1 LAGAGPP
8 FAGACRLGAP
18 GMKSA
23 PPTLAV
29 RQYREEDEASVLD
42 LRRASLGEGPAGAR
56 VPDFFRWK
64 HLANPFGR
72 SLMLLGEVDG
82 RVVGLRA
89 FLRWR
94 FVAGDRT
101 VEAVRA
107 VDTAT
112 HPELQGRG
120 VFSRLTREAIEA
132 LRGEADLVFN
142 TPNKK
147 SLPGYLKLGWS
158 VVGRVPVSIRVRR
171 PGAFLWSLR
180 APAPMRPRPGVG
192 APPAAEAL
200 ADTDGVADLL
210 RRIERPDDRLSTP
223 RTIEYLRWR
232 YGTAPLLDYR
242 AVRLEGGEGLAI
254 FRVRPRR
261 GMWETTVTELLV
273 PAGDEFA
280 GRRLLRSVAG
290 AASVDHL
297 TCSFP
302 RGSVASRAARRAG
315 FVRAPGGMT
324 LVTNRL
330 GGESAPD
337 PTDPRSW
344 ALSLGDIE
352 VF

>member
-1 LAGAGPP
+1 
-8 FAGACRLGAP
+8 
-18 GMKSA
+18 MSA
-23 PPTLAV
+23 PSRTDLIV
-29 RQYREEDEASVLD
+29 RPFREDDEADVL
-42 LRRASLGEGPAGAR
+42 SLLKATLGNGPVGHR
-56 VPDFFRWK
+56 PVEFFRWK

-82 RVVGLRA
+82 GVVGLRA

-101 VEAVRA
+101 IEAVRA

-112 HPELQGRG
+112 HPDFQGRG

-132 LRGEADLVFN
+132 LGEEVDLVFN

-158 VVGRVPVSIRVRR
+158 VAGRVPVSVRVRR
-171 PGAFLWSLR
+171 PGALLWNPR
-180 APAPMRPRPGVG
+180 ASVPRRPRPSIN

-200 ADTDGVADLL
+200 ADTDGVAELL
-210 RRIERPDDRLSTP
+210 RRIERADGRLTTP
-223 RTIEYLRWR
+223 RTIEYLSWR

-242 AVRLEGGEGLAI
+242 SVRLEGGDGLAI
-254 FRVRPRR
+254 FRVRPRA
-261 GMWETTVTELLV
+261 GLWEATVTELLI
-273 PAGDEFA
+273 PDGDLSA
-280 GRRLLRSVAG
+280 GRRLLRRVSR

-302 RGSVASRAARRAG
+302 HRSVASRAARRAG
-315 FVRAPGGMT
+315 YLRAPGGMT
-324 LVTNRL
+324 LVANPLRGMTT
-330 GGESAPD
+330 PD

-344 ALSLGDIE
+344 ALSLGDLE

>member
-1 LAGAGPP
+1 
-8 FAGACRLGAP
+8 
-18 GMKSA
+18 MKSA

-42 LRRASLGEGPAGAR
+42 LLRASLGEGPAGAR

-82 RVVGLRA
+82 RVVGVRA

-112 HPELQGRG
+112 HPEFQGRG
-120 VFSRLTREAIEA
+120 VFSRLTQEAIQA
-132 LRGEADLVFN
+132 LREEVDLVFN
-142 TPNKK
+142 TPNER

-158 VVGRVPVSIRVRR
+158 VVGRVPVSVRVRR
-171 PGAFLWSLR
+171 PGAFLWNLR
-180 APAPMRPRPGVG
+180 ASDPRRPRPPID

-200 ADTDGVADLL
+200 ADTDGVDELL
-210 RRIERPDDRLSTP
+210 RRIDPPDGRFSTP

-242 AVRLEGGEGLAI
+242 SVRLKGGEGLAI
-254 FRVRPRR
+254 FRVRPR
-261 GMWETTVTELLV
+261 GGLWEATVAELLV
-273 PAGDEFA
+273 PDGDHSA
-280 GRRLLRSVAG
+280 GRRLLRTVSR

-302 RGSVASRAARRAG
+302 QRSVASRAARRAG
-315 FVRAPGGMT
+315 YLRVPGGMT
-324 LVTNRL
+324 LVANPLRGMTT
-330 GGESAPD
+330 PD

-344 ALSLGDIE
+344 ALSLGDLE